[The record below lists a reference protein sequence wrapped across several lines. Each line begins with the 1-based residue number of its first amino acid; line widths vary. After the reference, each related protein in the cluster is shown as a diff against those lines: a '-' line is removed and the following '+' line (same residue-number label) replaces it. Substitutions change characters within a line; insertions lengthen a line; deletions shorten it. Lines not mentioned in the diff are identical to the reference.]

1 MSVTHSYNLV
11 YTPEGGT
18 PVQYLASQSSG
29 ASATLDEDIAAS
41 QTDKLVAFVLDVS
54 QAKMIV
60 IVSDGAAMTVET
72 NSASSPAATLSLIDD
87 VPIVWD
93 SRTGM
98 ANPFGATDVTALYC
112 TTGGTGA
119 TLRIRVLYDPTV

>member
-1 MSVTHSYNLV
+1 MSVTHSVNVV

-18 PVQYLASQSSG
+18 PVQYLSSQESG
-29 ASATLDEDIAAS
+29 AAISLDEDIDAS

-54 QAKMIV
+54 QAKMII
-60 IVSDGAAMTVET
+60 IVADGGDMTVET
-72 NSASSPAATLSLIDD
+72 NSSSAPAETLSLIDG
-87 VPIVWD
+87 VPILWD

-98 ANPFGATDVTALYC
+98 TNPFGSTDVTALYI
-112 TTGGTGA
+112 TNVDAA